1 MWKRLISSMSMNMV
15 KNNLKFNRQ
24 NISSISSYTRR
35 MNDEIKGDDI
45 GYYHLPSLG
54 MDIVSKIEEI
64 AKRDFDSV
72 VLVGV
77 GGSSLGVKALYDML
91 NLQKE
96 LIFLDNLDPYSIEQN
111 STKINPNRSIFIISS
126 KSGTTIET
134 ISIYK
139 YILEKFNIKS
149 YENFIFI
156 TDPNSPL
163 ESYAKE
169 IGAIIFNI
177 PKNVGGRFSVL
188 SAIGLVPLGL
198 CGADIK
204 DLLAGANSAKEQY
217 LDNGD
222 DGVLQ
227 KAYHYATHSSAKI
240 NVLFSYSDRL
250 TSFNEWY
257 VQLWAESL
265 GKKRGYKRVG
275 LTPVGLV
282 GSKDQHSFL
291 QLIMEGVKD
300 KTVTFITIKD
310 HNSTISVPN
319 LKLNFLD
326 GCDFVNSKSIA
337 EVFNAQAH
345 STMQAL
351 ASEMISID
359 ELVIDRLDEW
369 HCGWLIYYYE
379 LLTSATGLMLG
390 INTYDQPGVEAGKR
404 ILKKLLE
411 SKES

>member
-1 MWKRLISSMSMNMV
+1 MV
-15 KNNLKFNRQ
+15 KNNLKFSPK
-24 NISSISSYTRR
+24 NITTINSYARR

-64 AKRDFDSV
+64 AKCDFDSV

-96 LIFLDNLDPYSIEQN
+96 LIFLDNLDPYSIEKKCA
-111 STKINPNRSIFIISS
+111 KIEPNKTLFIISS

-139 YILEKFNIKS
+139 YILAKFVIKS

-156 TDPNSPL
+156 TDPDSPL
-163 ESYAKE
+163 ESYAKKV
-169 IGAIIFNI
+169 GVKIFNI

-198 CGADIK
+198 CGADISE
-204 DLLAGANSAKEQY
+204 LLVGANSAKEQY

>member
-1 MWKRLISSMSMNMV
+1 MV
-15 KNNLKFNRQ
+15 KNNLKFNKQ
-24 NISSISSYTRR
+24 NISSISSYARR

-111 STKINPNRSIFIISS
+111 STKINPSKSIFIISS

>member
-1 MWKRLISSMSMNMV
+1 MV
-15 KNNLKFNRQ
+15 KNNLKFNKQ
-24 NISSISSYTRR
+24 NISSISSYARR

-96 LIFLDNLDPYSIEQN
+96 LIFLDNLDPYSIEKKCA
-111 STKINPNRSIFIISS
+111 KIDPNKTLFIISS

-149 YENFIFI
+149 YENFVFI

-198 CGADIK
+198 CGANIK

-310 HNSTISVPN
+310 HGNSITVPN

-326 GCDFVNSKSIA
+326 ECDFVNSKSIA

>member
-1 MWKRLISSMSMNMV
+1 MV

-111 STKINPNRSIFIISS
+111 STKINHNRSIFIISS

-222 DGVLQ
+222 DEVLQ

>member
-1 MWKRLISSMSMNMV
+1 MV
-15 KNNLKFNRQ
+15 KNNLKFNKQ

-96 LIFLDNLDPYSIEQN
+96 LIFLDNLDPYSIEQS
-111 STKINPNRSIFIISS
+111 STKINPSRSIFIISS

-149 YENFIFI
+149 YENFVFI

-359 ELVIDRLDEW
+359 ELVVDRLDEW

>member
-1 MWKRLISSMSMNMV
+1 MV
-15 KNNLKFNRQ
+15 KNNLKFNKQ

-111 STKINPNRSIFIISS
+111 STRINPNRSIFIISS

-351 ASEMISID
+351 TSEMISID